1 MTVIQ
6 KTMLIPENRRITLE
20 LPSTITAGDTAD
32 IVVTVS
38 RTQTAKRSN
47 SILELAGALSDSQT
61 FASDSVA
68 LIRELRDEW

>member
-6 KTMLIPENRRITLE
+6 KKILIPENRQITLE
-20 LPSTITAGDTAD
+20 LPPTISAGDTAD

-38 RTQTAKRSN
+38 RTQTARQTK
-47 SILELAGALSDSQT
+47 SILELAGALSDSKT
-61 FASDSVA
+61 FAADSVA